1 METREDLIEFIVEYK
16 EKVLLMAVDEIQ
28 TVEMS
33 IDELKANVESIKQYK
48 IDLRHNDLRE
58 ILMKYNCPEYGD
70 CIVDEICNL
79 FDFPMTNEES

>member
-16 EKVLLMAVDEIQ
+16 ERVLLMAVDEIQ

-79 FDFPMTNEES
+79 FDFPMTNEET

>member
-16 EKVLLMAVDEIQ
+16 ERVLLMAVDEIQ

>member
-16 EKVLLMAVDEIQ
+16 ERVLLMPVDEIQ

-58 ILMKYNCPEYGD
+58 ILMKYNSPEYGD

-79 FDFPMTNEES
+79 FDFPMTNEET

>member
-1 METREDLIEFIVEYK
+1 R
-16 EKVLLMAVDEIQ
+16 VLLMAVDEIQ
-28 TVEMS
+28 TVDKALKFAKMS

-58 ILMKYNCPEYGD
+58 ILMKYNSPEYGD

-79 FDFPMTNEES
+79 FDFPMTNEET

>member
-16 EKVLLMAVDEIQ
+16 ERVLLMPVDEIQ

>member
-1 METREDLIEFIVEYK
+1 METREDLIKFIVEYK
-16 EKVLLMAVDEIQ
+16 ERVLLMAVDEIQ

>member
-1 METREDLIEFIVEYK
+1 METREDLIEFILEYK
-16 EKVLLMAVDEIQ
+16 ERVLLMARDEIQ